1 MSQYQKRPNNP
12 IKRWAEDLN
21 RYFSKE
27 DIQMINRHMNRCS
40 TLLTIR
46 EMQIKTTRYHLIS
59 VRMAITK
66 KKKKSTNN
74 KCWIGH
80 GEKGALLHGWL
91 ECKLVQSPWRTA
103 WKFLK
108 KLKID
113 LTYDLTVLLCAYIQ
127 RKTWFKR
134 IHAPRYSLKHY
145 SQ

>member
-1 MSQYQKRPNNP
+1 MLNIVNYKRNANQNYKIPPHISQNGHHQ
-12 IKRWAEDLN
+12 
-21 RYFSKE
+21 
-27 DIQMINRHMNRCS
+27 
-40 TLLTIR
+40 
-46 EMQIKTTRYHLIS
+46 
-59 VRMAITK
+59 

-91 ECKLVQSPWRTA
+91 ECKLVQPPWRTA

-134 IHAPRYSLKHY
+134 IHAPRYSPKHY